1 MHLLRKG
8 ILAILSL
15 MACTTLAQQSQVFSC
30 SFQDDLRGASTVRM
44 KKYFS
49 ETEKMTLGKID
60 LLTNQEVTSSSAT
73 KVYEFPVWDSQDY
86 VQVWYAKDVRVDA
99 TLNYSQS
106 RREFAATLTRENAQH
121 RLLCREQQ

>member
-1 MHLLRKG
+1 
-8 ILAILSL
+8 
-15 MACTTLAQQSQVFSC
+15 
-30 SFQDDLRGASTVRM
+30 LRGASTVRM